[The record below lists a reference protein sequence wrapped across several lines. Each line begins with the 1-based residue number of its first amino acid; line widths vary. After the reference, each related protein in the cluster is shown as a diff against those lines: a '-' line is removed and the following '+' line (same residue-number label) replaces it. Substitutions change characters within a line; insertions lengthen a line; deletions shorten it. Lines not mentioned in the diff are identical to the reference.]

1 MTGATLSRWT
11 MSYFAAA
18 LVFLL
23 IGQGLLAGGF
33 GYPVRAVEAPETL
46 VIVHTLAIGW
56 LGLLFSGALL
66 QFVPVLVAKPLCKP
80 ALALPALLLIIGG
93 LALLVVGFLGL
104 DGRLPVGPV
113 VLPLGGLLLA
123 SGFCTLGYGLLATIL
138 SARPLALPARF
149 VAAGLAAMGATVLM
163 GLCFTLGLSGLVTE
177 THLDNLLI
185 DGVGL
190 HATMGLMGWMA
201 IMAIGISYR
210 LLSMF
215 LLSPEADRRTTHIV
229 WRLALIALALLLA
242 AIITTS
248 IGYRAELV
256 LAVASL
262 ATAAAIGLYIRDVI
276 DIFQRR
282 RRKVAEL
289 NIRISFAAIGF
300 LVAAGL
306 LHGVYALGGMAQQPV
321 GATVYLIAMG
331 WLTTLGLGQL
341 YKIIP
346 FMTWLECYGPVLG
359 KTPVPRVQDLVDEHR
374 ASWWF
379 GLYILSVVLAT
390 MMLLFHDDLSFRL
403 ASGLQLVA
411 TLGLVWEFMRSRRLS
426 CAAPEIRL
434 PQGVARPSLFLPDFN
449 RS

>member
-1 MTGATLSRWT
+1 MPGATLSRWT

-23 IGQGLLAGGF
+23 IGESLLTGGS
-33 GYPVRAVEAPETL
+33 GYPVLAVEAPETL

-93 LALLVVGFLGL
+93 LALLIAGFLALG
-104 DGRLPVGPV
+104 GRVAVEPF
-113 VLPLGGLLLA
+113 VLPLGGLTLTL
-123 SGFCTLGYGLLATIL
+123 GFSTLGYGLMATIL

-163 GLCFTLGLSGLVTE
+163 GLCFTLGLSGLVAE

-185 DGVGL
+185 DGIGL
-190 HATMGLMGWMA
+190 HATMGLMGWMT
-201 IMAIGISYR
+201 IMAFGVSYR
-210 LLSMF
+210 LLAMF
-215 LLSPEADRRTTHIV
+215 LLSPEADRRTTRLL
-229 WRLALIALALLLA
+229 WWLALTALALLLA

-248 IGYRAELV
+248 LGYRAEFV
-256 LAVASL
+256 LAGASL
-262 ATAAAIGLYIRDVI
+262 VTAAGIGLYIRDVI

-289 NIRISFAAIGF
+289 NIRISLAAIGF

-306 LHGVYALGGMAQQPV
+306 LHGVSALGGMAQQPV

-390 MMLLFHDDLSFRL
+390 LMLLFHDDSSFQL
-403 ASGLQLVA
+403 ASGLQVVA